1 MWQLASFWR
10 THKSKLS
17 FPECQH
23 YMELWGSQN
32 QAGKM
37 LSAESATAVPL
48 SKGCYSLISC
58 NLTVQAWTPVA
69 RPHPQNFLR
78 TPLNPASGGTTFR
91 EESDIQ
97 DQTSAWPV
105 MCCLSYWKGK
115 YCWKETFQWIC
126 TYCAKYR
133 EKRQRVWKKGRTS
146 YFRGTLRL
154 SPFPPWRKD
163 RTIHR
168 LHCLGCYYNKWF

>member
-1 MWQLASFWR
+1 
-10 THKSKLS
+10 
-17 FPECQH
+17 
-23 YMELWGSQN
+23 MELWGSQN

-115 YCWKETFQWIC
+115 YCWKETFQWVC

-133 EKRQRVWKKGRTS
+133 EKRQRVWKKERIKVILEEHFTSHHSHPVGRIGQFTD
-146 YFRGTLRL
+146 YIVWDAIITNGFRIYIALQPTYSR
-154 SPFPPWRKD
+154 
-163 RTIHR
+163 
-168 LHCLGCYYNKWF
+168 